1 MNKKYILSIDQGTTS
16 SRAILID
23 KYGQIIEK
31 SSREINLITPKSGWI
46 EADSIEI
53 WLSVVE
59 CINQVLIKSN
69 TTFNDI
75 DCIGITNQRESV
87 VAFDK
92 FTGEPLYNCIIWQS
106 RQSHEICERFLDKEE
121 FIFKKTGL
129 KINPY
134 FSASKMI
141 FILEYLRNVKKLPES
156 YIQNNVYIGT
166 IDSWLIYRFTNK
178 KEFKTDVSNASRTM
192 LYNIN
197 TFDYDDELLNLFNI
211 KRNMLPK
218 VQDSCSLFGY
228 SDFFNTKV
236 KITSVIGDQ
245 QAALFGHACFNK
257 GDFKCTYGTGCFMLL
272 NIGKNIVFSKKG
284 LLTSIG
290 WKIKDEY
297 CYVLEGSIFVGGAVI
312 KWLRDNLKV
321 IETASE
327 SENLANEI
335 KDEQQVYFVPAFVG
349 LGTPYWNDDVRGT
362 IYNISQNTTYKNIV
376 KAGLEAIAYQVK
388 DVFNVMHKDAKIK
401 TNILKADGGAAENN
415 YLMQFQADLLNM
427 KVEVDNNLEMTSTGA
442 AYLAGLY
449 SGFFKSLDEVKKLN
463 EIKKEYYCKMDE
475 EKREKLYDGWK
486 KAIKNAIN
494 YSK

>member
-23 KYGQIIEK
+23 KFGQIIEK

-46 EADSIEI
+46 EADPIEI

-228 SDFFNTKV
+228 SDFLIQK
-236 KITSVIGDQ
+236 
-245 QAALFGHACFNK
+245 
-257 GDFKCTYGTGCFMLL
+257 
-272 NIGKNIVFSKKG
+272 
-284 LLTSIG
+284 
-290 WKIKDEY
+290 
-297 CYVLEGSIFVGGAVI
+297 
-312 KWLRDNLKV
+312 
-321 IETASE
+321 
-327 SENLANEI
+327 
-335 KDEQQVYFVPAFVG
+335 
-349 LGTPYWNDDVRGT
+349 
-362 IYNISQNTTYKNIV
+362 
-376 KAGLEAIAYQVK
+376 
-388 DVFNVMHKDAKIK
+388 
-401 TNILKADGGAAENN
+401 
-415 YLMQFQADLLNM
+415 
-427 KVEVDNNLEMTSTGA
+427 
-442 AYLAGLY
+442 
-449 SGFFKSLDEVKKLN
+449 
-463 EIKKEYYCKMDE
+463 
-475 EKREKLYDGWK
+475 
-486 KAIKNAIN
+486 
-494 YSK
+494 